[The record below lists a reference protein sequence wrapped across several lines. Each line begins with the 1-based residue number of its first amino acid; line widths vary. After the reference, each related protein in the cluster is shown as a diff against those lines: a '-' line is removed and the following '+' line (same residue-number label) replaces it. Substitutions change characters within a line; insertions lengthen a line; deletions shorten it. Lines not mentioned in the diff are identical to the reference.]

1 MWAVL
6 AIVSALF
13 LGVYDLFKKLSLNKN
28 AVIPVLFVST
38 LASALMFV
46 PFFLLSRYKPGFE
59 ETLFYI
65 PVIPLK
71 QHLLIMVKSVILVF
85 SWLFAYFAMKHL
97 PITIVTPIR
106 ATGPLWT
113 LTGALLIYGEQLNQ
127 WQWTGLLV
135 TFAFFFLFSLQG
147 SREGISF
154 RNNKWMWFI
163 IFATLTSTASGL
175 YDKFLIANID
185 RMAVQA
191 YFTFYHVPMFGILM
205 LAIRLPQRQ
214 KLNPFEWRWSIP
226 FIGIFLVI
234 ADFVYFYAL
243 SYDDALIAIVSAL
256 RRSSV
261 IVAFGLGAVIFKER
275 NIKQKSLLLLGILAG
290 ALIILLGSH

>member
-1 MWAVL
+1 MWAIL
-6 AIVSALF
+6 AVVSALF
-13 LGVYDLFKKLSLNKN
+13 LGIYDIAKKLALNNN

-46 PFFLLSRYKPGFE
+46 PLFLLSRYYPDFS
-59 ETLFYI
+59 TSLFYI

-71 QHLLIMVKSVILVF
+71 LHLLIMIKSVILVF
-85 SWLFAYFAMKHL
+85 SWLFAYYAMKHL

-113 LTGALLIYGEQLNQ
+113 LLGAIVIYGEQLNMYQ
-127 WQWTGLLV
+127 WIGLLI
-135 TFAFFFLFSLQG
+135 TFLFFFMFSLQG
-147 SREGISF
+147 NREGLSF

-163 IFATLTSTASGL
+163 IFATITSTASGL

-191 YFTFYHVPMFGILM
+191 YFTFYHVPMFGLLM
-205 LAIRLPQRQ
+205 LAIRLPQRH
-214 KLNPFEWRWSIP
+214 KLNAFEWRWSIP
-226 FIGIFLVI
+226 LIGMFLVI

-261 IVAFGLGAVIFKER
+261 IVAFGVGAIIFKER
-275 NIKQKSLLLLGILAG
+275 NIKQKSLLLLGIMAG
-290 ALIILLGSH
+290 VLVILFAS